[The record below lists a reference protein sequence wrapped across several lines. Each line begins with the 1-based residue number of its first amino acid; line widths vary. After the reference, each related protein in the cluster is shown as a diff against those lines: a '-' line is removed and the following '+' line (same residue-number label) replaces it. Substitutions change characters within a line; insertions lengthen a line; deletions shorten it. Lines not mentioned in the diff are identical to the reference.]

1 MLNVLTDVARLVLG
15 LGAMLAMLIG
25 AIGGYQYAE
34 IPGLLGG
41 LLAALVTSAVTFG
54 VAAAILDMHVQMKIL
69 VDLNR
74 QHAATLA
81 RLTALSP
88 TPVQQSDATPVNA
101 HTTERPVLTARRRFP

>member
-25 AIGGYQYAE
+25 AIAGYQYAE

-41 LLAALVTSAVTFG
+41 LLAALVASAVTFG

-69 VDLNR
+69 VDLNQ
-74 QHAATLA
+74 QHAVTLA
-81 RLTALSP
+81 KLTALSP
-88 TPVQQSDATPVNA
+88 APVQPTEASPVRGDAA
-101 HTTERPVLTARRRFP
+101 DRPTLTAHRRFP